1 MASVWHAAQIADTNL
16 LFHLLECGAD
26 IEKRGGSPVPSTP
39 LQIACLY
46 QCTDVLKILL
56 KFGANTDARDDLGK
70 TVLQVASFEGSF
82 RVVELLLRSGSNVH
96 ARSKDGK
103 TALHFAVSH
112 GRIDVVEAL
121 ICGGANV
128 NSIDNHGWTPLHYAA
143 EHRTPDV
150 IFALLRHNA
159 NILENADGCTPADVA
174 RNMGRFS
181 IADSLEFPHTVS

>member
-1 MASVWHAAQIADTNL
+1 MAQVGDT
-16 LFHLLECGAD
+16 
-26 IEKRGGSPVPSTP
+26 
-39 LQIACLY
+39 
-46 QCTDVLKILL
+46 TDSM
-56 KFGANTDARDDLGK
+56 GK
-70 TVLQVASFEGSF
+70 TVLHVACFEGRFSA
-82 RVVELLLRSGSNVH
+82 VKLMLESGSNVH

-121 ICGGANV
+121 ICGGADV

-181 IADSLEFPHTVS
+181 IADNLEFPHTRHVS